1 MNICIISGSTLGG
14 AEYVAEHLEDVLK
27 TQDFSTALFH
37 GPELDDVIDENIWL
51 IVTSTHGAGELPDNL
66 KPLFEQIAASD
77 KDLSSLRFAVVG
89 LGNSDYDTFCHAV
102 NKVETQLSEKSAVK
116 IYVIF
121 DRTLFIFFVLLGDGL
136 DHTLQQDVGNLNAY
150 KFAWWRDRYVRGAF
164 AQHGDPHRDSPN
176 VSQRHDGER
185 VEKVHLY
192 RFLLTRHNALYDAKR
207 FGESFAELVD
217 SEKLHLNFVH

>member
-1 MNICIISGSTLGG
+1 MNICVISGSTLGS

-77 KDLSSLRFAVVG
+77 KDFSSLRFAVVG

-116 IYVIF
+116 ICDKFKWEWKLSNSDKPIAPSTIMKIALRKPRVPIIMVKLMICANGVTNFMSCHMTTNPFLRMICPRSDIF
-121 DRTLFIFFVLLGDGL
+121 
-136 DHTLQQDVGNLNAY
+136 
-150 KFAWWRDRYVRGAF
+150 
-164 AQHGDPHRDSPN
+164 
-176 VSQRHDGER
+176 
-185 VEKVHLY
+185 
-192 RFLLTRHNALYDAKR
+192 
-207 FGESFAELVD
+207 
-217 SEKLHLNFVH
+217 